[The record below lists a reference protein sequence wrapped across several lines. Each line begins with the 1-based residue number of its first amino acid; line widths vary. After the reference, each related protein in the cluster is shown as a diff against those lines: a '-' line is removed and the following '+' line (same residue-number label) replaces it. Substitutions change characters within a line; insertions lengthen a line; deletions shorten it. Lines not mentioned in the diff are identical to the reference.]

1 MEKLLNFRK
10 LADGMKNVEGKEI
23 KNIYRSA
30 DSSLASKSDIDYLVE
45 NNIIDIIDLRSP
57 MEIEKHP
64 TISDERVKR
73 VHINIID
80 HGKQNEM
87 AKFSIDTMQ
96 NIMVELYRDEFVDT
110 DGYTEE
116 MAYILGLKGSPF
128 MFHCTAGKD
137 RTGTTGAILMH
148 VLGFTKEQ
156 IIEEYLKIDEL
167 LIKHIREQNKKTF
180 NELKIEL
187 TEDAM
192 KIVED
197 LSGVRKEFIDAY
209 LNRIDEVYGTFD
221 KYVETKLKLTSA
233 DIEKLK
239 EYYLV

>member
-1 MEKLLNFRK
+1 MERILNFRK
-10 LADGMKNVEGKEI
+10 LADGMKSIDGKEI

-30 DSSLASKSDIDYLVE
+30 DTSFASKSDVGYLVE

-57 MEIEKHP
+57 MEIDKHP

-73 VHINIID
+73 VHINIIN

-87 AKFSIDTMQ
+87 AKFNIETMQ
-96 NIMVELYRDEFVDT
+96 NIMVELYRDEFVET

-128 MFHCTAGKD
+128 IFHCTAGKD

-156 IIEEYLKIDEL
+156 IIEEYLKIDEAL
-167 LIKHIREQNKKTF
+167 MKHIREQNMIIFEK
-180 NELKIEL
+180 LKIEL
-187 TEDAM
+187 SEDAM
-192 KIVED
+192 KVVED

-209 LNRIDEVYGTFD
+209 LNRVDEVYGNFD
-221 KYVETKLKLTSA
+221 NYVETKLKLTRE